1 MKVSVFIAASVDG
14 FIAREDGGIDWLEN
28 PNVDP
33 DQDYGYQEFISSID
47 AILMGR
53 NTFDVVRDLKDWSY
67 GVTPIFVLTHHPM
80 TLQLRKYKNAQAIQG
95 EPSEV
100 ITELENHG
108 FDQIYIDGGKTISEF
123 LSPSLV
129 DEMIIT
135 RIPILLGKGIPL
147 FGLLENEIKLELV
160 STIDFK
166 DGLVQN
172 KYRVLK

>member
-14 FIAREDGGIDWLEN
+14 YIAREDNSIDWLEN
-28 PNVDP
+28 PSKNP
-33 DQDYGYQEFISSID
+33 DQDYGYQEFIKSID

-53 NTFDVVRDLKDWSY
+53 NTFNVVNDLKDWSIN
-67 GVTPIFVLTHHPM
+67 GMPIFVLTHHPM
-80 TLQLRKYKNAQAIQG
+80 TLQLGKYENVQTIQG

-100 ITELENHG
+100 IIELENRG
-108 FDQIYIDGGKTISEF
+108 FNHLYIDGGKTITEF
-123 LSPSLV
+123 LSKSLV

-147 FGLLENEIKLELV
+147 FGLLEKEFNLELV

-172 KYRVLK
+172 KYKVLK

>member
-1 MKVSVFIAASVDG
+1 MKVFVFIAVSVDG
-14 FIAREDGGIDWLEN
+14 YIAREDNTIDWLEN
-28 PNVDP
+28 SDANS
-33 DQDYGYQEFISSID
+33 DQDYGYQEFINRID

-67 GVTPIFVLTHHPM
+67 KELPFFVLTHHPN
-80 TLQLRKYKNAQAIQG
+80 TLQLGKYENAQAIQG
-95 EPSEV
+95 EPGEV
-100 ITELENHG
+100 ILELENRG
-108 FDQIYIDGGKTISEF
+108 FDHIYIDGGKTISEF
-123 LSPSLV
+123 LSESLI

-147 FGLLENEIKLELV
+147 FGLLENEIKLELM